1 MLTKSSKSVLK
12 CVPLENELYI
22 GVVKCNKLFIEE
34 VVSFMTSRFTFYQ
47 VYPLDYLQYLL
58 ILRMWGVKIETFG
71 PIDKEVP

>member
-47 VYPLDYLQYLL
+47 VYPLDYFYN
-58 ILRMWGVKIETFG
+58 IS
-71 PIDKEVP
+71 